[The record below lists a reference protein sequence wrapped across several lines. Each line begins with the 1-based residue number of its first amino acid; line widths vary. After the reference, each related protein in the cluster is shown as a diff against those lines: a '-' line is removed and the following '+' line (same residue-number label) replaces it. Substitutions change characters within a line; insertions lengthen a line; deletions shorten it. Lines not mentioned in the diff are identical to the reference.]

1 MGWAARVRMGCW
13 PNSSEEIEVL
23 SQPSRRVFVSIL
35 THRVT
40 KRAKEEGRGHVT
52 SWVRGWVN
60 CPVLT
65 IYGQGRG

>member
-1 MGWAARVRMGCW
+1 MSCW

-35 THRVT
+35 THRVI
-40 KRAKEEGRGHVT
+40 KREMFRKAKEEGTAHIT
-52 SWVRGWVN
+52 SWGSVN

-65 IYGQGRG
+65 VYGQGCG